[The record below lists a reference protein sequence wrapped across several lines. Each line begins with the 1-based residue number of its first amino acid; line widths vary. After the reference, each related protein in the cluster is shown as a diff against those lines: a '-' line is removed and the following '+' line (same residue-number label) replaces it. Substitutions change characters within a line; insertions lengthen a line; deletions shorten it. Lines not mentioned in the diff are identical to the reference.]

1 MIGQREI
8 LALRSELERRDGDR
22 FDARAFHDQT
32 IGHGALPL
40 STLRA
45 RLPGWVLPRPG

>member
-8 LALRSELERRDGDR
+8 VALRSEIAARDGDR
-22 FDARAFHDQT
+22 FDLQAFHDQT

-40 STLRA
+40 ATLREQ
-45 RLPGWVLPRPG
+45 LPRWVRPRTD

>member
-1 MIGQREI
+1 MIGQRE
-8 LALRSELERRDGDR
+8 LLSLRAELERRDGVD
-22 FDARAFHDQT
+22 FDARNFHDET

-45 RLPGWVLPRPG
+45 RLPDWVRPRGS